1 MKLLRGESKNGN
13 VHELL
18 TTPIF
23 TDTVRAYA
31 TEVAKQNSVKDPF
44 SQYGLIAGDINT
56 QPLSDPKWGSRSDPR
71 IFYNMTAPSSV
82 FICGSQG
89 SGKSHSLGCLLENS
103 LVDFDGNKLPHP
115 LTGLVFHY
123 DTFTSE
129 SSGSPCE
136 AAFLSSNKGISV
148 RVLCAPT
155 NIGQIRV
162 SLIQIY

>member
-1 MKLLRGESKNGN
+1 MKLLHSEAKNDTVN
-13 VHELL
+13 ELL

-23 TDTVRAYA
+23 IDAVRAYA
-31 TEVAKQNSVKDPF
+31 DEVAKQNLHEMPF
-44 SQYGLIAGDINT
+44 SQYGLIAGDING
-56 QPLSDPKWGSRSDPR
+56 QPQSDPQWGLYSDPR
-71 IFYNMTAPSSV
+71 IFYNMAAPSSV

-103 LVDFDGNKLPHP
+103 LVNFDGNKLPHP
-115 LTGLVFHY
+115 LTGLIFHY

-129 SSGSPCE
+129 NAGSPCE
-136 AAFLSSNKGISV
+136 AAFISSNKGVSV

-162 SLIQIY
+162 S